1 MEKSQSRRHQHAAGR
16 GGDSPR
22 LFRSKS
28 GSTAVEYSSPAETN
42 AFTSTRYSRT
52 SKSVESSRTSAKKTQ
67 RKQEAADA
75 GADGG
80 LVRFLPR
87 SMSKIEV
94 PRRTRSASTSPSAW
108 ALSPGRSLP
117 CSSPAPVAPVP
128 KSPASYEKLMK
139 QEAKSGG
146 GGVGGVL
153 KYFRQKKVSPLLEE
167 EYRRFRVV
175 YNRLLQWRFANARA
189 EASMA
194 AVKRVA
200 QKKLFNG
207 WARVCVM
214 RNLMMEKRVLIQ
226 KLRHQ
231 LKLYH
236 IMNSELRLLNEWSKL
251 EPKNVEAV
259 GRVVRKLSA
268 ISVCLPLVHNAEGD
282 VMSVYDAMSMA
293 MGVMEGIEAMIL
305 DMHWQVER
313 TCFLL
318 TELSVM
324 LKQQKQFFQELESSV
339 SVVASLE
346 VQEKS
351 LRVHHIQL
359 VQEVHG

>member
-1 MEKSQSRRHQHAAGR
+1 
-16 GGDSPR
+16 
-22 LFRSKS
+22 
-28 GSTAVEYSSPAETN
+28 
-42 AFTSTRYSRT
+42 
-52 SKSVESSRTSAKKTQ
+52 
-67 RKQEAADA
+67 
-75 GADGG
+75 
-80 LVRFLPR
+80 
-87 SMSKIEV
+87 MSKIEV

-117 CSSPAPVAPVP
+117 CSSPAPVAVAPVP
-128 KSPASYEKLMK
+128 KSPASHEKLMK
-139 QEAKSGG
+139 QAAKSGG

-167 EYRRFRVV
+167 EYRRFRVA
-175 YNRLLQWRFANARA
+175 YNRLLQWRFANALA

-207 WARVCVM
+207 WARICVM
-214 RNLMMEKRVLIQ
+214 RNLMMEKRLLIQ
-226 KLRHQ
+226 KLKHQ

-236 IMNSELRLLNEWSKL
+236 VMNSEMRLLNEWSRL

-268 ISVCLPLVHNAEGD
+268 VSVCLPLVHNAEGD

-324 LKQQKQFFQELESSV
+324 LKQQKQFFQELENRV

-359 VQEVHG
+359 VQEVNG

>member
-52 SKSVESSRTSAKKTQ
+52 SKSVENSRTSAKKTQ
-67 RKQEAADA
+67 RKQDAADA

-200 QKKLFNG
+200 Q
-207 WARVCVM
+207 
-214 RNLMMEKRVLIQ
+214 LMMEKRVLIQ

-236 IMNSELRLLNEWSKL
+236 IMNSEMSLLNEWSRL

-293 MGVMEGIEAMIL
+293 MGVMEGIEALIL

-359 VQEVHG
+359 VQEVNG

>member
-1 MEKSQSRRHQHAAGR
+1 MEKSQSRRHQHAAGLD
-16 GGDSPR
+16 GYSPR

-28 GSTAVEYSSPAETN
+28 GSKAVEYSSPAKTN
-42 AFTSTRYSRT
+42 ALTSTRYSRT
-52 SKSVESSRTSAKKTQ
+52 SKRVENSRTSAKKTQ
-67 RKQEAADA
+67 WKQEAADA
-75 GADGG
+75 IEDGG

-87 SMSKIEV
+87 TMSKIEV

-117 CSSPAPVAPVP
+117 CSSPAPVAMAPVP

-139 QEAKSGG
+139 QEVKSGG

-167 EYRRFRVV
+167 EYRRFRVA

-200 QKKLFNG
+200 QKKLLNV
-207 WARVCVM
+207 WARISMM

-226 KLRHQ
+226 KLKRQ

-236 IMNSELRLLNEWSKL
+236 VMNSEMGLLNEWSRL

-268 ISVCLPLVHNAEGD
+268 ISICLPLLQNAEGD

-305 DMHWQVER
+305 DMHSQ
-313 TCFLL
+313 
-318 TELSVM
+318 
-324 LKQQKQFFQELESSV
+324 QQKQFFQELENRV
-339 SVVASLE
+339 SMVASLE

-359 VQEVHG
+359 VQEVNG